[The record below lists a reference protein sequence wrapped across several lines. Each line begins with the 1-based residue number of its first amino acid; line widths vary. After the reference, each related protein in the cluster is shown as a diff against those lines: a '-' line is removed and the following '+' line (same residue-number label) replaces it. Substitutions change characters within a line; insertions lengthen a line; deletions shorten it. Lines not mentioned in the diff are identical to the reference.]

1 LKPDDA
7 GEAIEVPP
15 GMKGRRRLAWWLA
28 SAAVVAA
35 CIFGAV
41 RLRGG
46 AAATVVVFPAA
57 RGPIEEIVTA
67 VSAGT
72 VKSGREATLSPEA
85 GIMGVRFVEVLVDEG
100 SRVRKGEL
108 LARAVDPELAREAE
122 AAEEDSLTAEA
133 ALRQTEARREEA
145 QQRYRA
151 ELARAENA
159 LRQAL
164 DDQRRAAS
172 LQKDGYLSTAEKETI
187 DTRVADAR
195 EAVRISGSGAAT
207 VLAIDREIEAQ
218 KSRIRAA
225 RSRALLVG
233 ERQRKLS
240 VVAPFPG
247 IITKKTVEAGETKI
261 AGSPL
266 FVLADPTDTYIEA
279 QIDETE
285 SARVRVGQK
294 CRLLPDAYQGR
305 TFEGRVTEIMPTVEA
320 SKEVTRANVIRV
332 VPVSPPVPFRLGMSA
347 DVEVV
352 VGRKDNA
359 LQVPSSAIMER
370 EGKKFVYIVS
380 EGKIA
385 RRDVSTG
392 AGNWD
397 RTEIL
402 SGLAAGEPVV
412 TSLEQKDLA
421 PGMRVDV
428 RKR

>member
-1 LKPDDA
+1 MKP
-7 GEAIEVPP
+7 
-15 GMKGRRRLAWWLA
+15 RRRIAWWLA
-28 SAAVVAA
+28 AALLLAAAAFGIVRYRAAAAVSVD
-35 CIFGAV
+35 
-41 RLRGG
+41 
-46 AAATVVVFPAA
+46 VFPAA

-72 VKSGREATLSPEA
+72 VRSNKEATLSPEA

-100 SRVRKGEL
+100 SRVKKGDL
-108 LARAVDPELAREAE
+108 LARAVDPELGREADAAREDA
-122 AAEEDSLTAEA
+122 LTAEA
-133 ALRQTEARREEA
+133 SLRQAEARREEA
-145 QQRYRA
+145 RERYRA

-164 DDQRRAAS
+164 DDQRRAEALQRDGFLS
-172 LQKDGYLSTAEKETI
+172 LAEKESV

-195 EAVRISGSGAAT
+195 EAVRLSGSGASA
-207 VLAIDREIEAQ
+207 VVAIDREIEAQ
-218 KSRIRAA
+218 RSRIRAA
-225 RSRALLVG
+225 RSRASLVS

-240 VVAPFPG
+240 VVAPFAG

-266 FVLADPTDTYIEA
+266 FVLADPSDAYIEA

-285 SARVRVGQK
+285 SARIRVGQR
-294 CRLLPDAYQGR
+294 CRLMPDAYRGK

-320 SKEVTRANVIRV
+320 SREVTRANVIRV

-352 VGRKDNA
+352 VGRKEDA
-359 LQVPSSAIMER
+359 LQIPSSAVMER
-370 EGKKFVYIVS
+370 DGKKFVYVVS
-380 EGKIA
+380 GGKIA

-392 AGNWD
+392 AANWE

-402 SGLAAGEPVV
+402 SGLSAGDPVV
-412 TSLEQKDLA
+412 TSLEQKDLS
-421 PGMRVDV
+421 PGMRVVV